1 MSLEFKHI
9 PVMSE
14 DIDRI
19 LAPYKSGIYI
29 DCTFG
34 GGGITRKILSKKNT
48 RVISIDRDDYVESF
62 SKEIKKEYKN
72 RFEFIIDRFSNLE
85 NILKERNLQNIPV
98 AIIFDLGL
106 SSFQIDNPERG
117 FSYRQDGLLK
127 MTMGKNNVT
136 AHDIVNKLDQ
146 KDLRN
151 IFSLFG
157 EDKDSGLIAKLIVQK
172 RQDKEINST
181 QELAE
186 IILRAKRYK
195 NSKYNKYNKYN
206 KVDSCAK
213 IFQAIRMIVNQE
225 LSELY
230 KGLISAIKNLSI
242 DGKIVVITFHS
253 LEDKIV
259 KKVLDV
265 FSNKTKG
272 TSRYLPESNKNESFN
287 ILEIKNRKPIIA
299 SEKETKKNNR
309 ARSAKLRCATKI
321 QDHSFEFK
329 RSYLNLEKY
338 FQLEEVMHA

>member
-14 DIDRI
+14 DIDKI
-19 LAPYKSGIYI
+19 LTPYKSGVYI

-34 GGGITRKILSKKNT
+34 GGSITREILSKKNT
-48 RVISIDRDDYVESF
+48 KVISIDRDNFVETF
-62 SKEIKKEYKN
+62 SKEIGKEYNN

-85 NILKERNLQNIPV
+85 NILKERNLQKVPV

-136 AHDIVNKLDQ
+136 AHDIVNKLDL

-151 IFSLFG
+151 IFNLFG
-157 EDKDSGLIAKLIVQK
+157 EDKDSGLIAKLIIQK

-181 QELAE
+181 KELAE

-195 NSKYNKYNKYN
+195 NSKYN

-225 LSELY
+225 LTELY
-230 KGLISAIKNLSI
+230 EGLISAINNLSI

-259 KKVLDV
+259 KKVFDF
-265 FSNKTKG
+265 FSNKKKG
-272 TSRYLPESNKNESFN
+272 TSRYLPQNNENENFN
-287 ILEIKNRKPIIA
+287 ILEIKDRKPTIA
-299 SEKETKKNNR
+299 SEKEIKNNNR
-309 ARSAKLRCATKI
+309 ARSAKLRCATKV

>member
-1 MSLEFKHI
+1 
-9 PVMSE
+9 MSE
-14 DIDRI
+14 DIDKI
-19 LAPYKSGIYI
+19 LTPYKSGVYI

-34 GGGITRKILSKKNT
+34 GGSITREILSKKNT
-48 RVISIDRDDYVESF
+48 KVISIDRDNFVETF
-62 SKEIKKEYKN
+62 SKEIGKEYNN

-85 NILKERNLQNIPV
+85 NILKERNLQKVPV

-136 AHDIVNKLDQ
+136 AHDIVNKLDL

-151 IFSLFG
+151 IFNLFG

-181 QELAE
+181 KELAE

-195 NSKYNKYNKYN
+195 NSKYN

-225 LSELY
+225 LTELY
-230 KGLISAIKNLSI
+230 EGLISAINNLSI

-259 KKVLDV
+259 KKVFDF
-265 FSNKTKG
+265 FSNKKKG
-272 TSRYLPESNKNESFN
+272 TSRYLPQNNENENFN
-287 ILEIKNRKPIIA
+287 ILEIKDRKPTIA
-299 SEKETKKNNR
+299 SEKEIKNNNR
-309 ARSAKLRCATKI
+309 ARSAKLRCATKV

>member
-14 DIDRI
+14 DIDKI
-19 LAPYKSGIYI
+19 LTPYKSGIYI

-85 NILKERNLQNIPV
+85 NILKERNLQNVPV

-172 RQDKEINST
+172 RQDKEIDST

-195 NSKYNKYNKYN
+195 NSKYN

-230 KGLISAIKNLSI
+230 EGLISAIKNLSI

-259 KKVLDV
+259 KKVFDV

-272 TSRYLPESNKNESFN
+272 TSRYLPESNKNENLN
-287 ILEIKNRKPIIA
+287 ILEIKNRKPITA
-299 SEKETKKNNR
+299 SEKETKNNNR
-309 ARSAKLRCATKI
+309 ARSAKLRSATKI
-321 QDHSFEFK
+321 KDHPFEFK

>member
-62 SKEIKKEYKN
+62 SKEIKKKYKN

-195 NSKYNKYNKYN
+195 NSKYNK
-206 KVDSCAK
+206 VDSCAK

-230 KGLISAIKNLSI
+230 EGLISAIKNLSI

-259 KKVLDV
+259 KKVFDV

-272 TSRYLPESNKNESFN
+272 TSRYLPESIKNENFN

-299 SEKETKKNNR
+299 SEKETKNNNR

>member
-19 LAPYKSGIYI
+19 LTPYKSGLYI

-34 GGGITRKILSKKNT
+34 GGSITRKILSKKNT
-48 RVISIDRDDYVESF
+48 KVISIDRDNFVESF
-62 SKEIKKEYKN
+62 SKEISKEYKN

-85 NILKERNLQNIPV
+85 NILKKRNLQKIPV

-127 MTMGKNNVT
+127 MTMGKNNIT
-136 AHDIVNKLDQ
+136 AHDIINKLKQ

-172 RQDKEINST
+172 REDKEISST

-195 NSKYNKYNKYN
+195 NSKYNK
-206 KVDSCAK
+206 VDSCAK
-213 IFQAIRMIVNQE
+213 IFQAIRMVVNQE
-225 LSELY
+225 LTELY
-230 KGLISAIKNLSI
+230 EGLISAIKNLSI

-253 LEDKIV
+253 LEDKVV
-259 KKVLDV
+259 KKVFDF
-265 FSNKTKG
+265 FSNKKKG
-272 TSRYLPESNKNESFN
+272 TSRYLPESNENENLN
-287 ILEIKNRKPIIA
+287 ILEVKDRKPIIA
-299 SEKETKKNNR
+299 SEKETRNNNR
-309 ARSAKLRCATKI
+309 ARSAKLRYAIKI

-329 RSYLNLEKY
+329 RSHLNLEKY

>member
-19 LAPYKSGIYI
+19 LTPYKSGLYI

-34 GGGITRKILSKKNT
+34 GGSITRKILSKKNT
-48 RVISIDRDDYVESF
+48 KVISVDRDNFVESF
-62 SKEIKKEYKN
+62 SKEISKEYKN

-85 NILKERNLQNIPV
+85 NILKKRNLQKIPV

-127 MTMGKNNVT
+127 MTMGKNNIT
-136 AHDIVNKLDQ
+136 AHDIINKFEQ

-172 RQDKEINST
+172 REDKEISST
-181 QELAE
+181 QELVE

-195 NSKYNKYNKYN
+195 NSKYN

-213 IFQAIRMIVNQE
+213 IFQAIRMVVNQE
-225 LSELY
+225 LTELY
-230 KGLISAIKNLSI
+230 EGLISAIKNLSI

-253 LEDKIV
+253 LEDKVV
-259 KKVLDV
+259 KKVFDF
-265 FSNKTKG
+265 FSNKKKG
-272 TSRYLPESNKNESFN
+272 TSRYLPESNENENLN
-287 ILEIKNRKPIIA
+287 ILEVKDRKPIIA
-299 SEKETKKNNR
+299 SEKETRNNNR
-309 ARSAKLRCATKI
+309 ARSAKLRYAIKI

-329 RSYLNLEKY
+329 RSHLNLEKY

>member
-19 LAPYKSGIYI
+19 LTPYKSGLYI

-34 GGGITRKILSKKNT
+34 GGSITRKILSKKNT
-48 RVISIDRDDYVESF
+48 KVISIDRDNFVESF
-62 SKEIKKEYKN
+62 SKEIGKEYKN
-72 RFEFIIDRFSNLE
+72 RFEFVIDRFSNLE
-85 NILKERNLQNIPV
+85 NILKERNLQKIPV

-136 AHDIVNKLDQ
+136 AHDIVNKLDL

-151 IFSLFG
+151 IFNLFG

-181 QELAE
+181 KELAE

-195 NSKYNKYNKYN
+195 NSKYN

-225 LSELY
+225 LTELY
-230 KGLISAIKNLSI
+230 EGLISAINNLSI

-259 KKVLDV
+259 KKVFDF
-265 FSNKTKG
+265 FSNKKKG
-272 TSRYLPESNKNESFN
+272 TSRYLPQNNENENFN
-287 ILEIKNRKPIIA
+287 ILEIKDRKPTIA
-299 SEKETKKNNR
+299 SEKEIKNNNR
-309 ARSAKLRCATKI
+309 ARSAKLRCATKV

>member
-14 DIDRI
+14 DIDKI

-48 RVISIDRDDYVESF
+48 QVISIDRDNFVEFF
-62 SKEIKKEYKN
+62 STEIKKEYKE
-72 RFEFIIDRFSNLE
+72 RFEFIIDKFSNLE
-85 NILKERNLQNIPV
+85 NILKERNLQKIPV

-146 KDLRN
+146 KNLRN

-172 RQDKEINST
+172 RKDKEISST

-195 NSKYNKYNKYN
+195 NSKYN

-230 KGLISAIKNLSI
+230 EGLISAIKNLSI

-253 LEDKIV
+253 LEDKVV
-259 KKVLDV
+259 KKIFDI
-265 FSNKTKG
+265 FSNKIIG
-272 TSRYLPESNKNESFN
+272 TSRYLPEGNVSKNFN
-287 ILEIKNRKPIIA
+287 ILEIKNRRPIIA
-299 SEKETKKNNR
+299 SEKETKNNNR

-338 FQLEEVMHA
+338 FQLEEVLHA

>member
-1 MSLEFKHI
+1 
-9 PVMSE
+9 MSE
-14 DIDRI
+14 DIDKI
-19 LAPYKSGIYI
+19 LTPYKSGVYI

-34 GGGITRKILSKKNT
+34 GGSITRQILSKKNT
-48 RVISIDRDDYVESF
+48 KLISIDRDNFVETF
-62 SKEIKKEYKN
+62 SKEISKEYNN

-85 NILKERNLQNIPV
+85 NILKERNLQKVPV

-136 AHDIVNKLDQ
+136 AHDIVNKLDL

-151 IFSLFG
+151 IFNLFG

-181 QELAE
+181 KELAE

-195 NSKYNKYNKYN
+195 NSKYN

-225 LSELY
+225 LTELY
-230 KGLISAIKNLSI
+230 EGLISAINNLSI

-259 KKVLDV
+259 KKVFDF
-265 FSNKTKG
+265 FSNKKKG
-272 TSRYLPESNKNESFN
+272 TSRYLPQNNENENFK
-287 ILEIKNRKPIIA
+287 ILEIKNRKPTIA
-299 SEKETKKNNR
+299 SEKEIKNNNR
-309 ARSAKLRCATKI
+309 ARSAKLRCATKV

>member
-9 PVMSE
+9 PVMSG

-19 LAPYKSGIYI
+19 LTPYKSGLYI

-34 GGGITRKILSKKNT
+34 GGSITRKILSKKNT
-48 RVISIDRDDYVESF
+48 KVISIDRDNFVESF
-62 SKEIKKEYKN
+62 SKEIGKEYKN
-72 RFEFIIDRFSNLE
+72 RFEFVIDRFSNLE
-85 NILKERNLQNIPV
+85 NILKERNLQKIPV

-136 AHDIVNKLDQ
+136 AHDIINKLEQ

-151 IFSLFG
+151 IFNLFG

-181 QELAE
+181 QELAD

-195 NSKYNKYNKYN
+195 NSKYNK
-206 KVDSCAK
+206 VDACAK

-225 LSELY
+225 LTELY
-230 KGLISAIKNLSI
+230 EGLTSAIKNLSI
-242 DGKIVVITFHS
+242 DGKIIVITFHS

-259 KKVLDV
+259 KKIFDI
-265 FSNKTKG
+265 FSNKRKG
-272 TSRYLPESNKNESFN
+272 TSRYLPENNENDNFN

-299 SEKETKKNNR
+299 SEKEIKNNNR

-321 QDHSFEFK
+321 KDHSFEFK

>member
-19 LAPYKSGIYI
+19 LTPYKSGLYI

-34 GGGITRKILSKKNT
+34 GGSITKKILSKKNT
-48 RVISIDRDDYVESF
+48 KIISMDRDNFVESF
-62 SKEIKKEYKN
+62 SKEISKEYKN

-85 NILKERNLQNIPV
+85 NILKKRNLQKIPV

-127 MTMGKNNVT
+127 MTMGKNNIT
-136 AHDIVNKLDQ
+136 AHDIVNKLEQ

-172 RQDKEINST
+172 REDKEISST

-195 NSKYNKYNKYN
+195 NSKYNK
-206 KVDSCAK
+206 VDSCAK
-213 IFQAIRMIVNQE
+213 IFQAIRMVVNQE
-225 LSELY
+225 LTELY
-230 KGLISAIKNLSI
+230 EGLISAIKNLSI

-259 KKVLDV
+259 KKVFDF
-265 FSNKTKG
+265 FSNKKKG
-272 TSRYLPESNKNESFN
+272 TSRYLPESNENENLN
-287 ILEIKNRKPIIA
+287 ILEVKDRKPIIA
-299 SEKETKKNNR
+299 SEKETRNNNR
-309 ARSAKLRCATKI
+309 ARSAKLRYAIKI

-329 RSYLNLEKY
+329 RSHLNLEKY

>member
-14 DIDRI
+14 DIDKI
-19 LAPYKSGIYI
+19 LTPYKSGVYI

-34 GGGITRKILSKKNT
+34 GGSITREILSKKNT
-48 RVISIDRDDYVESF
+48 KVISIDRDNFVETF
-62 SKEIKKEYKN
+62 SKEIGKEYNN

-85 NILKERNLQNIPV
+85 NILKERNLQKVPV

-136 AHDIVNKLDQ
+136 AHDIVNKLDL

-151 IFSLFG
+151 IFNLFG

-181 QELAE
+181 KELAE

-195 NSKYNKYNKYN
+195 NSKYN

-225 LSELY
+225 LTELY
-230 KGLISAIKNLSI
+230 EGLISAINNLSI

-259 KKVLDV
+259 KKVFDF
-265 FSNKTKG
+265 FSNKKKG
-272 TSRYLPESNKNESFN
+272 TSRYLPQNNENENFN
-287 ILEIKNRKPIIA
+287 ILEIKDRKNVHI
-299 SEKETKKNNR
+299 
-309 ARSAKLRCATKI
+309 
-321 QDHSFEFK
+321 
-329 RSYLNLEKY
+329 
-338 FQLEEVMHA
+338 

>member
-19 LAPYKSGIYI
+19 LTPYKSGLYI

-34 GGGITRKILSKKNT
+34 GGSITRKILSKKNT
-48 RVISIDRDDYVESF
+48 KVISIDRDNFVESF
-62 SKEIKKEYKN
+62 SKEIGKEYKN
-72 RFEFIIDRFSNLE
+72 RFEFVIDRFSNLE
-85 NILKERNLQNIPV
+85 NILKERNLQKIPV
-98 AIIFDLGL
+98 VIIFDLGL

-136 AHDIVNKLDQ
+136 AHDIVNKLEQ

-151 IFSLFG
+151 IFNLFG

-181 QELAE
+181 QELAD

-195 NSKYNKYNKYN
+195 NSKYNK
-206 KVDSCAK
+206 VDACAK
-213 IFQAIRMIVNQE
+213 IFQAIRMVVNQE
-225 LSELY
+225 LTELY
-230 KGLISAIKNLSI
+230 EGLTSAIKNLSI
-242 DGKIVVITFHS
+242 DGKIIVITFHS

-259 KKVLDV
+259 KKIFDI
-265 FSNKTKG
+265 FSNKRKG
-272 TSRYLPESNKNESFN
+272 TSRYLPENNENDNFN

-299 SEKETKKNNR
+299 SEKEIKNNNR

-321 QDHSFEFK
+321 KDHSFEFK

>member
-34 GGGITRKILSKKNT
+34 GGGITKKILSKKNT

-195 NSKYNKYNKYN
+195 NSKYNK
-206 KVDSCAK
+206 VDSCAK

-230 KGLISAIKNLSI
+230 EGLISAIKNLSI

-259 KKVLDV
+259 KKVFDV

-272 TSRYLPESNKNESFN
+272 TSRYLPESKKNENFN

-299 SEKETKKNNR
+299 SEKETKNNNR

-321 QDHSFEFK
+321 NDHSFEFK

>member
-19 LAPYKSGIYI
+19 LTPYKSGLYI

-34 GGGITRKILSKKNT
+34 GGSITKKILSKKNT
-48 RVISIDRDDYVESF
+48 KVISIDRDNFVESF
-62 SKEIKKEYKN
+62 SKEISKEYKN

-85 NILKERNLQNIPV
+85 NILKKRNLQKIPV

-127 MTMGKNNVT
+127 MTMGKNNIT
-136 AHDIVNKLDQ
+136 AHDIVNKLEQ

-172 RQDKEINST
+172 RQDKEIDST

-195 NSKYNKYNKYN
+195 NSKYN

-230 KGLISAIKNLSI
+230 EGLISAIKNLSI

-259 KKVLDV
+259 KKVFDV

-272 TSRYLPESNKNESFN
+272 TSRYLPESNKNENFN

-299 SEKETKKNNR
+299 SEKETKNNNR
-309 ARSAKLRCATKI
+309 ARSAKLRSATKI
-321 QDHSFEFK
+321 QDNSFEFK

-338 FQLEEVMHA
+338 FQLEEVIHA

>member
-14 DIDRI
+14 DIDKI
-19 LAPYKSGIYI
+19 LTPYKSGVYI

-34 GGGITRKILSKKNT
+34 GGSITREILSKKNT
-48 RVISIDRDDYVESF
+48 KVISIDRDNFVETF
-62 SKEIKKEYKN
+62 SKEIGKEYNN

-85 NILKERNLQNIPV
+85 NILKERNLQKVPV

-136 AHDIVNKLDQ
+136 AHDIVNKLDL

-151 IFSLFG
+151 IFNLFG

-181 QELAE
+181 KELVE

-195 NSKYNKYNKYN
+195 NSKYN

-225 LSELY
+225 LTELY
-230 KGLISAIKNLSI
+230 EGLISAINNLSI

-259 KKVLDV
+259 KKVFDF
-265 FSNKTKG
+265 FSNKKKG
-272 TSRYLPESNKNESFN
+272 TSRYLPQNNENENFN
-287 ILEIKNRKPIIA
+287 ILEIKDRKPTIA
-299 SEKETKKNNR
+299 SEKEIKNNNR
-309 ARSAKLRCATKI
+309 ARSAKLRCATKV

>member
-19 LAPYKSGIYI
+19 LTPYKSGLYI

-34 GGGITRKILSKKNT
+34 GGSITRKILSKKNT
-48 RVISIDRDDYVESF
+48 KVISIDRDNFVESF
-62 SKEIKKEYKN
+62 SKEIGKEYKN
-72 RFEFIIDRFSNLE
+72 RFEFVIDRFSNLE
-85 NILKERNLQNIPV
+85 NILKERNLQKIPV

-136 AHDIVNKLDQ
+136 AHDIVNKLEQ

-151 IFSLFG
+151 IFNLFG

-181 QELAE
+181 QELAD

-195 NSKYNKYNKYN
+195 NSKYNK
-206 KVDSCAK
+206 VDACAK
-213 IFQAIRMIVNQE
+213 IFQAIRMVVNQE
-225 LSELY
+225 LTELY
-230 KGLISAIKNLSI
+230 EGLTSAIKNLSI

-259 KKVLDV
+259 KKIFDI
-265 FSNKTKG
+265 FSNKRKG
-272 TSRYLPESNKNESFN
+272 TSRYLPENNENDNFN

-299 SEKETKKNNR
+299 SEKEIKNNNR

-321 QDHSFEFK
+321 KDHSFEFK

>member
-14 DIDRI
+14 DIDKI
-19 LAPYKSGIYI
+19 LTPYKSGVYI

-34 GGGITRKILSKKNT
+34 GGSITRQILSKKNT
-48 RVISIDRDDYVESF
+48 KLISIDRDNFVETF
-62 SKEIKKEYKN
+62 SKEISKEYNN

-85 NILKERNLQNIPV
+85 NILKERNLQKVPV

-136 AHDIVNKLDQ
+136 AHDIVNKLDL

-151 IFSLFG
+151 IFNLFG

-181 QELAE
+181 KELAE

-195 NSKYNKYNKYN
+195 NSKYN

-225 LSELY
+225 LTELY
-230 KGLISAIKNLSI
+230 EGLISAINNLSI

-259 KKVLDV
+259 KKVFDF
-265 FSNKTKG
+265 FSNKKKG
-272 TSRYLPESNKNESFN
+272 TSRYLPQNNENENLN
-287 ILEIKNRKPIIA
+287 ILEIKDRKPTIA
-299 SEKETKKNNR
+299 SEKEIKNNNR
-309 ARSAKLRCATKI
+309 ARSAKLRCATKV

>member
-14 DIDRI
+14 DIDKI
-19 LAPYKSGIYI
+19 LTPYKSGVYI

-34 GGGITRKILSKKNT
+34 GGSITREILSKKNT
-48 RVISIDRDDYVESF
+48 KVISIDRDNFVETF
-62 SKEIKKEYKN
+62 SKEISKEYNN

-85 NILKERNLQNIPV
+85 NILKKRNLQKIPV

-127 MTMGKNNVT
+127 MTMGKNNIT
-136 AHDIVNKLDQ
+136 AHDIINKLEQ

-172 RQDKEINST
+172 REDKEISST

-195 NSKYNKYNKYN
+195 NSKYNK
-206 KVDSCAK
+206 VDSCAK
-213 IFQAIRMIVNQE
+213 IFQAIRMVVNQE
-225 LSELY
+225 LTELY
-230 KGLISAIKNLSI
+230 EGLISAIKNLSI

-253 LEDKIV
+253 LEDKVV
-259 KKVLDV
+259 KKVFDF
-265 FSNKTKG
+265 FSNKKKG
-272 TSRYLPESNKNESFN
+272 TSRYLPESNENENLN
-287 ILEIKNRKPIIA
+287 ILEVKDRKPIIA
-299 SEKETKKNNR
+299 SEKETRNNNR
-309 ARSAKLRCATKI
+309 ARSAKLRYAIKI

-329 RSYLNLEKY
+329 RSHLNLEKY
-338 FQLEEVMHA
+338 FQLEEVIHA

>member
-19 LAPYKSGIYI
+19 LTPYKSGLYI

-34 GGGITRKILSKKNT
+34 GGSITRKILSKKNT
-48 RVISIDRDDYVESF
+48 KVISIDRDNFVESF
-62 SKEIKKEYKN
+62 SKEIGKEYKN
-72 RFEFIIDRFSNLE
+72 RFEFVIDRFSNLE
-85 NILKERNLQNIPV
+85 NILKERNLQKIPV

-136 AHDIVNKLDQ
+136 AHDIINKLEQ

-151 IFSLFG
+151 IFNLFG

-181 QELAE
+181 QELAD

-195 NSKYNKYNKYN
+195 NSKYNK
-206 KVDSCAK
+206 VDACAK
-213 IFQAIRMIVNQE
+213 IFQAIRMVVNQE
-225 LSELY
+225 LTELY
-230 KGLISAIKNLSI
+230 EGLTSAIKNLSI

-259 KKVLDV
+259 KKIFDI
-265 FSNKTKG
+265 FSNNRKG
-272 TSRYLPESNKNESFN
+272 TSRYLPENNENDNFN

-299 SEKETKKNNR
+299 SEKEIKNNNR

-321 QDHSFEFK
+321 KDHSFEFK

>member
-14 DIDRI
+14 DIDKI
-19 LAPYKSGIYI
+19 LTPYKSGIYI

-34 GGGITRKILSKKNT
+34 GGSITKKILSKKNT
-48 RVISIDRDDYVESF
+48 KVISIDRDNFVQLF
-62 SKEIKKEYKN
+62 SKEISKDYNN
-72 RFEFIIDRFSNLE
+72 RFEFIIDRFGNLE
-85 NILKERNLQNIPV
+85 NIIKERNLQKIPI

-106 SSFQIDNPERG
+106 SSFQIDNAERG

-127 MTMGKNNVT
+127 MTMGKNNVS

-146 KDLRN
+146 KDLKN
-151 IFSLFG
+151 IFNLFG

-181 QELAE
+181 QELVE

-195 NSKYNKYNKYN
+195 NSKYN

-225 LSELY
+225 LTELY
-230 KGLISAIKNLSI
+230 EGLISAIKNLSI
-242 DGKIVVITFHS
+242 DGKIIVITFHS

-259 KKVLDV
+259 KKVFDF
-265 FSNKTKG
+265 FSNKKKG
-272 TSRYLPESNKNESFN
+272 TSRYLPENNQNENFN
-287 ILEIKNRKPIIA
+287 ILAIKDRKPIIP
-299 SEKETKKNNR
+299 SEKEIINNNR
-309 ARSAKLRCATKI
+309 ARSAKLRFAIKI
-321 QDHSFEFK
+321 HDHSFQFK

-338 FQLEEVMHA
+338 FQLEEAVHA

>member
-14 DIDRI
+14 DIDKI

-34 GGGITRKILSKKNT
+34 GGSFTKKILSEKNT
-48 RVISIDRDDYVESF
+48 RVISIDRDDFVESF
-62 SKEIKKEYKN
+62 SKEIKKNYRN
-72 RFEFIIDRFSNLE
+72 RFEFIIDKFSNLE
-85 NILKERNLQNIPV
+85 NILKERNLQNKPV

-127 MTMGKNNVT
+127 MTMGKNNIS
-136 AHDIVNKLDQ
+136 AHDIVNKLNQ

-172 RQDKEINST
+172 RQDKEISST

-195 NSKYNKYNKYN
+195 NSKYN

-242 DGKIVVITFHS
+242 HGKIVVITFHS

-259 KKVLDV
+259 KKIFDI

-272 TSRYLPESNKNESFN
+272 TSRYLPESNKNENFN
-287 ILEIKNRKPIIA
+287 ILEIKDRKPIIV
-299 SEKETKKNNR
+299 SKKEINNNNR
-309 ARSAKLRCATKI
+309 SRSAKLRSAIKI

-338 FQLEEVMHA
+338 FQIEEICVNK

>member
-14 DIDRI
+14 DVDRV
-19 LAPYKSGIYI
+19 LTPYKSGVYI

-48 RVISIDRDDYVESF
+48 KVISIDRDNFVESF
-62 SKEIKKEYKN
+62 SKEIKKEHKD
-72 RFEFIIDRFSNLE
+72 RFEFVIDKFSNLE
-85 NILKERNLQNIPV
+85 KILKERNLEKKPV

-117 FSYRQDGLLK
+117 FSYRHDGLLK
-127 MTMGKNNVT
+127 MTMGRNNIS

-151 IFSLFG
+151 VFSLFG

-172 RQDKEINST
+172 REDKEIDT
-181 QELAE
+181 TLELAE

-195 NSKYNKYNKYN
+195 SSKYNN
-206 KVDSCAK
+206 VDSCAK

-230 KGLISAIKNLSI
+230 QALISAIKNLSI
-242 DGKIVVITFHS
+242 EGKIIVITFHS
-253 LEDKIV
+253 LEDKLV
-259 KKVLDV
+259 KKVFDF
-265 FSNKTKG
+265 FSNKIKG
-272 TSRYLPESNKNESFN
+272 TSRYLPESNKNEDFN
-287 ILEIKNRKPIIA
+287 ILKINDRKPITASSEEIKN
-299 SEKETKKNNR
+299 NNR
-309 ARSAKLRCATKI
+309 ARSAKLRFAVKT
-321 QDHSFEFK
+321 QDRSFEFK
-329 RSYLNLEKY
+329 RSNLNLEKY
-338 FQLEEVMHA
+338 FQLEEAIHA

>member
-14 DIDRI
+14 DIDKI
-19 LAPYKSGIYI
+19 LTPYKSGVYI

-34 GGGITRKILSKKNT
+34 GGSITREILSKKNT
-48 RVISIDRDDYVESF
+48 KVISIDRDNFVETF
-62 SKEIKKEYKN
+62 SKEISKEYNN

-85 NILKERNLQNIPV
+85 NILKERNLQKIPV

-136 AHDIVNKLDQ
+136 AHDIVNKLDL

-151 IFSLFG
+151 IFNLFG

-181 QELAE
+181 KELAE

-195 NSKYNKYNKYN
+195 NSKYN

-225 LSELY
+225 LTELY
-230 KGLISAIKNLSI
+230 EGLISAINNLSI

-259 KKVLDV
+259 KKVFDF
-265 FSNKTKG
+265 FSNKKKG
-272 TSRYLPESNKNESFN
+272 TSRYLPQNNENENFN
-287 ILEIKNRKPIIA
+287 ILEIKDRKPTIA
-299 SEKETKKNNR
+299 SEKEIKNNNR
-309 ARSAKLRCATKI
+309 ARSAKLRCATKV

>member
-19 LAPYKSGIYI
+19 LTPYKSGLYI

-34 GGGITRKILSKKNT
+34 GGSITKKILSKKNT
-48 RVISIDRDDYVESF
+48 KVISIDRDNFVESF
-62 SKEIKKEYKN
+62 SKEISKEYKN

-85 NILKERNLQNIPV
+85 NILKKRNLQKIPV

-127 MTMGKNNVT
+127 MTMGKNNIT
-136 AHDIVNKLDQ
+136 AHDIINKLEQ

-172 RQDKEINST
+172 REDKEISST

-195 NSKYNKYNKYN
+195 NSKYNK
-206 KVDSCAK
+206 VDSCAK
-213 IFQAIRMIVNQE
+213 IFQAIRMVVNQE
-225 LSELY
+225 LTELY
-230 KGLISAIKNLSI
+230 EGLISAIKNLSI

-253 LEDKIV
+253 LEDKVV
-259 KKVLDV
+259 KKVFDF
-265 FSNKTKG
+265 FSNKKKG
-272 TSRYLPESNKNESFN
+272 TSRYLPESNENENLN
-287 ILEIKNRKPIIA
+287 ILEVKDRKPIVA
-299 SEKETKKNNR
+299 SEKETRNNNR
-309 ARSAKLRCATKI
+309 ARSAKLRYAIKI

-329 RSYLNLEKY
+329 RSHLNLEKY
-338 FQLEEVMHA
+338 FQLEEVIHA

>member
-14 DIDRI
+14 DICKI
-19 LAPYKSGIYI
+19 LTPYKPGVYI

-34 GGGITRKILSKKNT
+34 GGSITREILSKKNT
-48 RVISIDRDDYVESF
+48 KVISIDRDNFVETF
-62 SKEIKKEYKN
+62 SKEISKEYNN

-85 NILKERNLQNIPV
+85 NILKERNLQKVPV

-136 AHDIVNKLDQ
+136 AHDIVNKLDL

-151 IFSLFG
+151 IFNLFG

-181 QELAE
+181 KELAE

-195 NSKYNKYNKYN
+195 NSKYN

-225 LSELY
+225 LTELY
-230 KGLISAIKNLSI
+230 EGLISAINNLSI

-259 KKVLDV
+259 KKVFDF
-265 FSNKTKG
+265 FSNKKKG
-272 TSRYLPESNKNESFN
+272 TSRYLPQNNENENFN
-287 ILEIKNRKPIIA
+287 ILEIKDRKPTIA
-299 SEKETKKNNR
+299 SEKEIKNNNR
-309 ARSAKLRCATKI
+309 ARSAKLRCATKV

>member
-195 NSKYNKYNKYN
+195 NSKYNK
-206 KVDSCAK
+206 VDSCAK
-213 IFQAIRMIVNQE
+213 IFQAIRMIVNHE

-230 KGLISAIKNLSI
+230 EGLISAIKNLSI

-299 SEKETKKNNR
+299 SEKEKKNNNR

>member
-14 DIDRI
+14 DIDKI
-19 LAPYKSGIYI
+19 LTPYKSGVYI

-34 GGGITRKILSKKNT
+34 GGSITREILSKKNT
-48 RVISIDRDDYVESF
+48 KVISIDRDNFVETF
-62 SKEIKKEYKN
+62 SKEIGKEYNN

-85 NILKERNLQNIPV
+85 NILKERNLEKVPV

-136 AHDIVNKLDQ
+136 AHDIVNKLDL

-151 IFSLFG
+151 IFNLFG

-181 QELAE
+181 KELVE

-195 NSKYNKYNKYN
+195 NSKYN

-225 LSELY
+225 LTELY
-230 KGLISAIKNLSI
+230 EGLISAINNLSI

-259 KKVLDV
+259 KKVFDF
-265 FSNKTKG
+265 FSNKKKG
-272 TSRYLPESNKNESFN
+272 TSRYLPQNNENENFN
-287 ILEIKNRKPIIA
+287 ILEIKDRKPTIA
-299 SEKETKKNNR
+299 SEKEIKNNNR
-309 ARSAKLRCATKI
+309 ARSAKLRCATKV

>member
-14 DIDRI
+14 DIDKI

-48 RVISIDRDDYVESF
+48 QVISIDRDNFVEFF
-62 SKEIKKEYKN
+62 STEIKKEYKE
-72 RFEFIIDRFSNLE
+72 RFEFIIDKFSNLE
-85 NILKERNLQNIPV
+85 SILKERNLQKVPV

-172 RQDKEINST
+172 RKDKEINST

-195 NSKYNKYNKYN
+195 NSKYNK
-206 KVDSCAK
+206 VDSCAK

-230 KGLISAIKNLSI
+230 EGLISAIKNLSI

-253 LEDKIV
+253 LEDKVV
-259 KKVLDV
+259 KKIFDI
-265 FSNKTKG
+265 FSNKIIG
-272 TSRYLPESNKNESFN
+272 TSRYLPEGNVSKNFN
-287 ILEIKNRKPIIA
+287 ILEIKNRRPIIA
-299 SEKETKKNNR
+299 SEKETKNNNR

-338 FQLEEVMHA
+338 FQLEEVLHA

>member
-19 LAPYKSGIYI
+19 LTPYKSGLYI

-34 GGGITRKILSKKNT
+34 GGSITRKILSKKNT
-48 RVISIDRDDYVESF
+48 KVISIDRDNFVESF
-62 SKEIKKEYKN
+62 SKEISKEYKN

-85 NILKERNLQNIPV
+85 NILKKRNLQKIPV

-127 MTMGKNNVT
+127 MTMGKNNIT
-136 AHDIVNKLDQ
+136 AHDIVNKLEQ

-172 RQDKEINST
+172 REDKEISST

-195 NSKYNKYNKYN
+195 NSKYNK
-206 KVDSCAK
+206 VDSCAK
-213 IFQAIRMIVNQE
+213 IFQAIRMVVNQE
-225 LSELY
+225 LTELY
-230 KGLISAIKNLSI
+230 EGLISAIKNLSI

-253 LEDKIV
+253 LEDKVV
-259 KKVLDV
+259 KKVFDF
-265 FSNKTKG
+265 FSNKKKG
-272 TSRYLPESNKNESFN
+272 TSRYLPESNENENLN
-287 ILEIKNRKPIIA
+287 ILEVKDRKPIIA
-299 SEKETKKNNR
+299 SEKETRNNNR
-309 ARSAKLRCATKI
+309 ARSAKLRYATKI

-329 RSYLNLEKY
+329 RSHLNLEKY

>member
-14 DIDRI
+14 DIDKI
-19 LAPYKSGIYI
+19 LTPYKSGVYI

-34 GGGITRKILSKKNT
+34 GGSITREILSKKNT
-48 RVISIDRDDYVESF
+48 KVISIDRDNFVETF
-62 SKEIKKEYKN
+62 SKEIGKEYNN

-85 NILKERNLQNIPV
+85 NILKERNLQKVPV

-127 MTMGKNNVT
+127 MTMGKNNIT
-136 AHDIVNKLDQ
+136 AHDIVNKLGL

-151 IFSLFG
+151 IFNLFG

-181 QELAE
+181 KELAE

-195 NSKYNKYNKYN
+195 NSKYNK
-206 KVDSCAK
+206 VDSYAK

-225 LSELY
+225 LTELY
-230 KGLISAIKNLSI
+230 EGLISAINNLSI

-259 KKVLDV
+259 KKVFDF
-265 FSNKTKG
+265 FSNKKKG
-272 TSRYLPESNKNESFN
+272 TSRYLPQNNENENFN
-287 ILEIKNRKPIIA
+287 ILEIKDRKPTIA
-299 SEKETKKNNR
+299 SEKEIKNNNR
-309 ARSAKLRCATKI
+309 ARSAKLRCATKV

>member
-14 DIDRI
+14 DIDKI

-48 RVISIDRDDYVESF
+48 QVISIDRDNFVEFF
-62 SKEIKKEYKN
+62 STEIKKEYKE
-72 RFEFIIDRFSNLE
+72 RFEFIIDKFSNLE
-85 NILKERNLQNIPV
+85 NILKERNLQKIPV

-146 KDLRN
+146 KNLRN

-172 RQDKEINST
+172 RKDKEINST

-195 NSKYNKYNKYN
+195 NSKYNK
-206 KVDSCAK
+206 VDSCAK

-230 KGLISAIKNLSI
+230 EGLISAIKNLSI

-253 LEDKIV
+253 LEDKVV
-259 KKVLDV
+259 KKIFDI
-265 FSNKTKG
+265 FSNKIIG
-272 TSRYLPESNKNESFN
+272 TSRYLPEGNVSKNFN
-287 ILEIKNRKPIIA
+287 ILEIKNRRPIIA
-299 SEKETKKNNR
+299 SEKETKNNNR

-338 FQLEEVMHA
+338 FQLEEVLHA

>member
-14 DIDRI
+14 DIDKI

-48 RVISIDRDDYVESF
+48 QVISIDRDNFVEFF
-62 SKEIKKEYKN
+62 STQIKKEYKE
-72 RFEFIIDRFSNLE
+72 RFEFIIDKFSNLE
-85 NILKERNLQNIPV
+85 NILKERNLQKIPV

-172 RQDKEINST
+172 RKDKEINST

-195 NSKYNKYNKYN
+195 NSKYNK
-206 KVDSCAK
+206 VDSCAK

-230 KGLISAIKNLSI
+230 EGLISAIKNLSI

-253 LEDKIV
+253 LEDKVV
-259 KKVLDV
+259 KKIFDI
-265 FSNKTKG
+265 FSNKIIG
-272 TSRYLPESNKNESFN
+272 TSRYLPEGNVSKNFN
-287 ILEIKNRKPIIA
+287 ILEIKNRRPIIA
-299 SEKETKKNNR
+299 SEKETKNNNR

-338 FQLEEVMHA
+338 FQLEEVLHA

>member
-14 DIDRI
+14 DIEKI
-19 LAPYKSGIYI
+19 LTPYKSGIYI

-34 GGGITRKILSKKNT
+34 GGSITREILSKKNT
-48 RVISIDRDDYVESF
+48 KVISIDRDNFVETF
-62 SKEIKKEYKN
+62 SKEISKEYNN

-85 NILKERNLQNIPV
+85 NILKERNLQKVPV

-136 AHDIVNKLDQ
+136 AHDIVNKLDL

-151 IFSLFG
+151 IFNLFG

-181 QELAE
+181 KELAE

-195 NSKYNKYNKYN
+195 NSKYN

-225 LSELY
+225 LTELY
-230 KGLISAIKNLSI
+230 EGLISAINNLSI

-259 KKVLDV
+259 KKVFDF
-265 FSNKTKG
+265 FSNKKKG
-272 TSRYLPESNKNESFN
+272 TSRYLPQNNENENFK
-287 ILEIKNRKPIIA
+287 ILEIKNRKPTIA
-299 SEKETKKNNR
+299 SEKEIKNNNR
-309 ARSAKLRCATKI
+309 ARSAKLRCATKV

-338 FQLEEVMHA
+338 FQLEQVMHA

>member
-19 LAPYKSGIYI
+19 LTPYKSGLYI

-34 GGGITRKILSKKNT
+34 GGSITRKILSKKNT
-48 RVISIDRDDYVESF
+48 KVISIDRDNFVESF
-62 SKEIKKEYKN
+62 SKEICKEYKN
-72 RFEFIIDRFSNLE
+72 RFEFVIDRFSNLE
-85 NILKERNLQNIPV
+85 NILKERNLQKIPV

-136 AHDIVNKLDQ
+136 AHDIINKLEQ

-151 IFSLFG
+151 IFNLFG

-181 QELAE
+181 QELAD

-195 NSKYNKYNKYN
+195 NSKYNK
-206 KVDSCAK
+206 VDACAK
-213 IFQAIRMIVNQE
+213 IFQAIRMVVNQE
-225 LSELY
+225 LTELY
-230 KGLISAIKNLSI
+230 EGLTSAIKNLSI

-253 LEDKIV
+253 IEDKIV
-259 KKVLDV
+259 KKIFDI
-265 FSNKTKG
+265 FSNKRKG
-272 TSRYLPESNKNESFN
+272 TSRYLPENNENDNFN

-299 SEKETKKNNR
+299 SEKEIKNNNR

-321 QDHSFEFK
+321 KDHSFEFK

>member
-19 LAPYKSGIYI
+19 LTPYKSGLYI

-34 GGGITRKILSKKNT
+34 GGSITKKILSKKNT
-48 RVISIDRDDYVESF
+48 KVISIDRDNFVESF
-62 SKEIKKEYKN
+62 SKEISKEYKN

-85 NILKERNLQNIPV
+85 NILKKRNLQKIPV

-106 SSFQIDNPERG
+106 SSFQIDNPARG

-127 MTMGKNNVT
+127 MTMGKNNIT
-136 AHDIVNKLDQ
+136 AHDIVNKLEQ

-172 RQDKEINST
+172 REDKEISST

-195 NSKYNKYNKYN
+195 NSKYNK
-206 KVDSCAK
+206 VDSCAK
-213 IFQAIRMIVNQE
+213 IFQAIRMVVNQE
-225 LSELY
+225 LTELY
-230 KGLISAIKNLSI
+230 EGLISAIKNLSI

-253 LEDKIV
+253 LEDKVV
-259 KKVLDV
+259 KKVFDF
-265 FSNKTKG
+265 FSNKKKG
-272 TSRYLPESNKNESFN
+272 TSRYLPESNENENLN
-287 ILEIKNRKPIIA
+287 ILEVKDRKPIIA
-299 SEKETKKNNR
+299 SEKETRNNNR
-309 ARSAKLRCATKI
+309 ARSAKLRYAIKI

-329 RSYLNLEKY
+329 RSHLNLEKY

>member
-19 LAPYKSGIYI
+19 LTPYKSGLYI

-34 GGGITRKILSKKNT
+34 GGSITRKILSKKNT
-48 RVISIDRDDYVESF
+48 KVISIDRDNFVESF
-62 SKEIKKEYKN
+62 SKEISKEYKN

-85 NILKERNLQNIPV
+85 NILKKRNLQKIPV

-127 MTMGKNNVT
+127 MTMGKNNIT
-136 AHDIVNKLDQ
+136 AHDIVNKLEQ

-172 RQDKEINST
+172 REDKEISST

-195 NSKYNKYNKYN
+195 NSKYNK
-206 KVDSCAK
+206 VDSCAK
-213 IFQAIRMIVNQE
+213 IFQAIRMVVNQE
-225 LSELY
+225 LTELY
-230 KGLISAIKNLSI
+230 EGLISAIKNLSI

-259 KKVLDV
+259 KKVFDF
-265 FSNKTKG
+265 FSNKKKG
-272 TSRYLPESNKNESFN
+272 TSRYLPESNENENLN
-287 ILEIKNRKPIIA
+287 ILEVKDRKPIIA
-299 SEKETKKNNR
+299 SEKETRNNNR
-309 ARSAKLRCATKI
+309 ARSAKLRYATKI

-329 RSYLNLEKY
+329 RSHLNLEKY

>member
-14 DIDRI
+14 DIDKI

-172 RQDKEINST
+172 RQDKEIDST

-195 NSKYNKYNKYN
+195 NSKYN

-230 KGLISAIKNLSI
+230 EGLISAIKNLSI

-259 KKVLDV
+259 KKVFDV

-272 TSRYLPESNKNESFN
+272 TSRYLPESNKNENFN
-287 ILEIKNRKPIIA
+287 ILEIKNRKPITA
-299 SEKETKKNNR
+299 SEKETKNNNR
-309 ARSAKLRCATKI
+309 ARSAKLRSATKI
-321 QDHSFEFK
+321 KDHPFEFK

-338 FQLEEVMHA
+338 FQLEEVFHA

>member
-19 LAPYKSGIYI
+19 LTPYKSGLYI

-34 GGGITRKILSKKNT
+34 GGSITRKILSKKNT
-48 RVISIDRDDYVESF
+48 KVISIDRDNFVESF
-62 SKEIKKEYKN
+62 SKEINKEYKN
-72 RFEFIIDRFSNLE
+72 RFEFIIDKFSNLE
-85 NILKERNLQNIPV
+85 NILKKRNLQKIPV

-127 MTMGKNNVT
+127 MTMGKNNIT
-136 AHDIVNKLDQ
+136 AHDIVNKLEQ

-172 RQDKEINST
+172 REDKEISST

-195 NSKYNKYNKYN
+195 NSKYNK
-206 KVDSCAK
+206 VDSCAK
-213 IFQAIRMIVNQE
+213 IFQAIRMVVNQE
-225 LSELY
+225 LTELY
-230 KGLISAIKNLSI
+230 EGLISAIKNLSI

-253 LEDKIV
+253 LEDKVV
-259 KKVLDV
+259 KKVFDF
-265 FSNKTKG
+265 FSNKKKG
-272 TSRYLPESNKNESFN
+272 TSRYLPESNENENLN
-287 ILEIKNRKPIIA
+287 ILEVKDRKPIIA
-299 SEKETKKNNR
+299 SEKETRNNNR
-309 ARSAKLRCATKI
+309 ARSAKLRYAIKI

-329 RSYLNLEKY
+329 RSHLNLEKY